1 VENEVTT
8 LGLLSWVGA
17 CKELIGSNKC
27 LSWEDM
33 SFKFG
38 IGRTRL
44 CEDWC
49 GGHNPR
55 DKDDVLLKLAWV
67 VNKELDRMGVTWLGL
82 LTYDY
87 KSTWSLGLWSHLRLS
102 PKVVLTNKSN
112 P

>member
-1 VENEVTT
+1 
-8 LGLLSWVGA
+8 
-17 CKELIGSNKC
+17 
-27 LSWEDM
+27 
-33 SFKFG
+33 
-38 IGRTRL
+38 
-44 CEDWC
+44 
-49 GGHNPR
+49 
-55 DKDDVLLKLAWV
+55 LKLAWV